1 MATIKFH
8 RRAQQYFKRLQPS
21 LQDAIKEKLRKL
33 AKNPENYAGVKKME
47 GKWVGFY
54 RIRQGN
60 LRIIYL
66 YHQDEDLVLITHIA
80 PRGDIYKSR

>member
-1 MATIKFH
+1 M
-8 RRAQQYFKRLQPS
+8 
-21 LQDAIKEKLRKL
+21 QDTIKEKLKKL
-33 AKNPENYAGVKKME
+33 AEDPENYSGAKKME
-47 GKWVGFY
+47 GRWTGFY

-66 YHQDEDLVLITHIA
+66 FHSDKDLVLVTHIA